1 MSGRYTL
8 YGRPGSGSAV
18 CEAVLSLTG
27 LPYDLVEFGSWEQAA
42 PPPAL
47 LAVSQLAQVPVL
59 VLPDGTTMTESG
71 AITLHLADLAPHAGL
86 SPAIGDPQRAKYLRW
101 MLYLAA
107 QSYPTVLRIYYPERY
122 TADPSNADAV
132 KQAAVARCAFEWSI
146 FSDALGAGPFML
158 GDTMST
164 IDLYAAIFISWDMDP
179 EALFARHPNIHHL
192 YKEVAGI
199 PALQQLWQRHGI

>member
-1 MSGRYTL
+1 MSDRYTL

-18 CEAVLSLTG
+18 CETVLCLTG
-27 LPYDLVEFGSWEQAA
+27 LPYDLVEFGSWEQHA

-59 VLPDGTTMTESG
+59 VLPDGTTMTESA

-86 SPAIGDPQRAKYLRW
+86 APAIGDPQRAKYLRW

-107 QSYPTVLRIYYPERY
+107 QSYPTVLRIYYPHRF
-122 TADPSNADAV
+122 TTDPSGADAV
-132 KQAAVARCAFEWSI
+132 KQAAVARYAFEWSV

-158 GDTMST
+158 GNTMT
-164 IDLYAAIFISWDMDP
+164 AIDLYAAMFISWDVDP
-179 EALFARHPNIHHL
+179 QALFARHPNIERL
-192 YKEVAGI
+192 YKQVASM
-199 PALQQLWQRHGI
+199 PALQQLWQSHGV